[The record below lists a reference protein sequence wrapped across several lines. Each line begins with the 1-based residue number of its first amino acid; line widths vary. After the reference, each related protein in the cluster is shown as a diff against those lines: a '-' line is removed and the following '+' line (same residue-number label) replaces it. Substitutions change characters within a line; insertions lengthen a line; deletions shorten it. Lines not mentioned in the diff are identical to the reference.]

1 MLAKWLDFLSLLLVM
16 CAVSQIKIKI
26 NDKKYCQKI
35 NYEDEPSM

>member
-1 MLAKWLDFLSLLLVM
+1 M

-26 NDKKYCQKI
+26 NDKKELYQKI